1 MKNFFSRL
9 DLALVT
15 LGYDQNKIDFLN
27 DVKRYIQTGACL
39 QYKNK
44 MLYLPL
50 WGHSSAEMA
59 RILGV
64 SDATARSAI
73 NRMSTELVEQFGY
86 DFFDVVDENLPAA
99 VDRFDLVKQFRGLD
113 DLMLPGFKQ
122 FLPALDG
129 GGVSTDI
136 SLDDCKAEAL
146 FLRKYTKKA
155 VELELE
161 KLDMVRLRHLLA
173 LVDGSGGASGDRLKL
188 IKFLIGFK
196 PTSNQNQ
203 TRTGSKMV

>member
-9 DLALVT
+9 DSALVS

-27 DVKRYIQTGACL
+27 DVKQYVQTGECL

-50 WGHSSAEMA
+50 WGQSSAEMA

-73 NRMSTELVEQFGY
+73 NRMSAELIEQFGY
-86 DFFDVVDENLPAA
+86 DFFDVVGADLPAA
-99 VDRFDLVKQFRGLD
+99 VGRFDVVKQFRGLD

-136 SLDDCKAEAL
+136 SLDDCKLEAI
-146 FLRKYTKKA
+146 FLRRYTKKA

-173 LVDGSGGASGDRLKL
+173 LVDGFGAGAGGDRLKL
-188 IKFLIGFK
+188 IKFLL
-196 PTSNQNQ
+196 
-203 TRTGSKMV
+203 R